1 MKWRAGFTLIELLI
15 TITVM
20 VILIIL
26 AVVYLR
32 STQATARDEKRK
44 TDVENIAR
52 GLELRYNNGNPK
64 VTAPSYVQRGSY
76 PGSNEMLHGMGWDRA
91 AQGFV
96 PGQVVGGYLT
106 ELLPETA
113 QSNFTPPGGGSFDIS
128 CIWACQPAETQSV
141 IDSVTTPSKYV
152 YEPIDASGNVC
163 SGGGCVR
170 FNLYYRTEVDNV
182 IHKIKSKRQ

>member
-1 MKWRAGFTLIELLI
+1 MKRRAGFTLIELLI

-20 VILIIL
+20 VILVVL

-32 STQATARDEKRK
+32 SNQATARDEERK

-52 GLELRYNNGNPK
+52 GLELRYVNGNPK
-64 VTAPSYVQRGSY
+64 VTAPTWVAKGEY
-76 PGSNEMLHGMGWDRA
+76 PGVNEMLHAMGWDRT

-96 PGQVVGGYLT
+96 PGQIAGGYLT
-106 ELLPETA
+106 ELLPDTA
-113 QSNFTPPGGGSFDIS
+113 QANFTPPGGGSFDIS

-152 YEPIDASGNVC
+152 YEPIDAAGNVC
-163 SGGGCVR
+163 YQGGCVR

-182 IHKIKSKRQ
+182 VHKIKSKRQ